1 MSDDKEKYIL
11 YDLTESCFIDYKI
24 KDNDLIFRI
33 AINCALGNLPGFDF
47 DSDDYYVYDIVCHN
61 YKIIKSDFLE
71 EMDLLFA
78 DIIAFVYV
86 NGVFQLIVDAGYKQ
100 PEIILTFDCER
111 ISWNPI
117 ILCTPDELEHIEE
130 TEYYKIK

>member
-11 YDLTESCFIDYKI
+11 YNLTDSEFIDYKI

-47 DSDDYYVYDIVCHN
+47 DSDDYYIYDIVCHN
-61 YKIIKSDFLE
+61 YKIIDSNFFE
-71 EMDLLFA
+71 EMDLIS
-78 DIIAFVYV
+78 DEIIGFYYV
-86 NGVFQLIVDAGYKQ
+86 DGVFKLILLTIEFKY
-100 PEIILTFDCER
+100 LFFTFDCES

-117 ILCTPDELEHIEE
+117 ILCTPDELDYIEE
-130 TEYYKIK
+130 TECYKIK